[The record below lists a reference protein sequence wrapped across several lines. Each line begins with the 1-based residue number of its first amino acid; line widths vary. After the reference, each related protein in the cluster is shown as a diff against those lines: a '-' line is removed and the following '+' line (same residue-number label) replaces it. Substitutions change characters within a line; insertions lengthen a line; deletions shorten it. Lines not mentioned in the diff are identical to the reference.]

1 MQEIT
6 SVSILKPPERHG
18 HLRTYPMAAKVV
30 PYNDLYSEVIAFGN
44 FADNP
49 VDDAKELIKYR
60 NEILALAPKFKP
72 LFGLMVTQK
81 TTPEIVEEAFAN
93 GAKFLKTMFIGSTT
107 GSAAG
112 IPIDRVEE
120 KYAVYKKAG
129 ELGMPTLWH
138 MERPETKNGKPIP
151 FLCREEEAIPDAEK
165 IINDLPDV
173 KISIEH
179 ISTAAMVELV
189 KSSGHNVIATI
200 TPHHAFGVYEDA
212 CNEQGE
218 IINPHNLCMPIL
230 KRKKDRDSVRKA
242 MVGENYT
249 KFRAGSDN
257 APHPLEAKLKGAPGL
272 FIPDFV
278 ALALYCQIFDGEG
291 KIIKFGDFISCNQID
306 IGFYGISP
314 AADNITLVKENWV
327 VPKQINGLVP
337 YMAGQQL
344 KWKVK
349 R

>member
-1 MQEIT
+1 MNIT
-6 SVSILKPPERHG
+6 SVSILTPPERHG
-18 HLRTYPMAAKVV
+18 HLRTGNLAEKVV
-30 PYNDLYSEVIAFGN
+30 PFNNLYSEVIAFGN
-44 FADNP
+44 FPDNP
-49 VDDAKELIKYR
+49 VDDAKRLIEYR
-60 NEILALAPKFKP
+60 NEILALKPKFKP
-72 LFGLMVTQK
+72 HFGLMVTQK
-81 TTPEIVEEAFAN
+81 TTPEIVEEAFAA
-93 GAKFLKTMFIGSTT
+93 GARFLKTIFAATSH

-120 KYAVYKKAG
+120 KYAAYEKAG

-138 MERPETKNGKPIP
+138 MERAKTKDGKPIP
-151 FLCREEEAIPDAEK
+151 FLYREEEAIPDARK
-165 IINDLPDV
+165 IINDLPGV

-189 KSSGHNVIATI
+189 EESGPNVIATI
-200 TPHHAFGVYEDA
+200 APQHAFGVYETV
-212 CNEQGE
+212 CGPMEE

-230 KRKKDRDSVRKA
+230 KRKKDRNAVRKA
-242 MVGENYT
+242 MVGENYK

-272 FIPDFV
+272 FIPDFI
-278 ALALYCQIFDGEG
+278 ALALYCQIFDEEG
-291 KIIKFGDFISCNQID
+291 KIERFGRFISCNQTD

-314 AADNITLVKENWV
+314 AADNITLVKESWI
-327 VPKQINGLVP
+327 VPKRINGLVP

-349 R
+349 K